1 MSENKKE
8 DDLILPAPQLK
19 QIQLNNDIGYN
30 CSECSSLIEI
40 LSINEDNNTIK
51 FNCVNNHRNKIKI
64 KEYLE
69 KMEKYK
75 DKKNMNENCEIHT
88 KKKDYTKFMNFCFN
102 CKLHLCKECLKSK
115 IHKKHNKKYIFE
127 LQPNE
132 EEINLIEQKFIFYN
146 NKIKSI
152 KFEKESKVEE
162 LKNKLN
168 KEILKENKK

>member
-8 DDLILPAPQLK
+8 DDLILSTPQLK
-19 QIQLNNDIGYN
+19 QIQLNNNIGYN

-51 FNCVNNHRNKIKI
+51 FNCINNHKNNIKI

-75 DKKNMNENCEIHT
+75 DNKNINENCEIHT
-88 KKKDYTKFMNFCFN
+88 KTKDYIKYVNFCFN

-115 IHKKHNKKYIFE
+115 IHKNHNKIYIFE
-127 LQPNE
+127 IQPNE
-132 EEINLIEQKFIFYN
+132 EELNLIEQKFIFYN
-146 NKIKSI
+146 NYIKSI
-152 KFEKESKVEE
+152 TFEKESKVEE
-162 LKNKLN
+162 LKNKF
-168 KEILKENKK
+168 K